1 MDSPSGCGVRSLGPG
16 DAAVPGPQPA
26 GRPPLRP
33 YHRHGSPGSVTV
45 ESVDDA
51 EGLSVAVERCPLCG
65 SARRKLTCSR
75 CVQSGDFVYIDGRN
89 PER

>member
-1 MDSPSGCGVRSLGPG
+1 MASLAGAEVRSPG
-16 DAAVPGPQPA
+16 GPQPA
-26 GRPPLRP
+26 GRPPPAPLRP
-33 YHRHGSPGSVTV
+33 PPGPPGSSALPPG
-45 ESVDDA
+45 EAVDDA

-75 CVQSGDFVYIDGRN
+75 CVRSGDFVYMDGRH